1 MSLTKITNKS
11 LAPLTVLN
19 ANIAENTINGSK
31 LAASTVTRDK
41 LASDALDSNPIGT
54 VIYYAG
60 NTAPTGYLIANGSIL
75 DRTVYADLFAAIG
88 TLHNIGSESATQFR
102 IPDLRGEFIRG
113 WDQGRNVDP
122 NRVFGSF
129 EDYATARPKK
139 FDHTQRLAQP
149 DASTNN
155 FNTGANAPHLAGFV
169 RVTRVG
175 ENLTANGVDTPG
187 SGYEIDV
194 VNALDG
200 DDETRPRN
208 VALLPCIKF
217 SNGAMLSQT
226 ALNVQAL
233 ADTKLN
239 RSGGTIT
246 GDLTVNGT
254 INNGGPSLLKAWCSY
269 FSDPTFPNT
278 ILPTGQTMAVTAG
291 SNLGTWT
298 QAGAHSSY
306 IIGMEFCFPTIG
318 GATGTLGGVN
328 VSGSSSATRCVFT
341 AVNGGVATFRMRGGN
356 AQFNQSVTGNATASG
371 ITYTPL
377 CVREGAYNVDRLVR
391 IGPGT
396 FRIFWSSGTF
406 TNPHYAV
413 SVCGVKD
420 DANDDGNFNATIG
433 FTGENPSI
441 QSCRITTSHNSLT
454 KRDFPIVTVMAVGI

>member
-11 LAPLTVLN
+11 LSPLTVLN
-19 ANIAENTINGSK
+19 ANIADNTITGSK
-31 LAASTVTRDK
+31 LASSTITRDK
-41 LASDALDSNPIGT
+41 LASDAIDANPIGT

-139 FDHTQRLAQP
+139 FDQTIRLAQA
-149 DASTNN
+149 DATTNI
-155 FNTGANAPHLAGFV
+155 FDSSANAPHLAGFA
-169 RVTRVG
+169 RVTRTG
-175 ENLTANGVDTPG
+175 DNATANAADTVG
-187 SGYEIDV
+187 SGYQLDV
-194 VNALDG
+194 LNVLDG
-200 DDETRPRN
+200 DEETRPRN
-208 VALLPCIKF
+208 IALLPCIKF
-217 SNGAMLSQT
+217 SNGALLSQT

-254 INNGGPSLLKAWCSY
+254 INNNGPSLIKAWCTY
-269 FSDPTFPNT
+269 YSDSVFANSPVAN
-278 ILPTGQTMAVTAG
+278 GQIISVTAG

-298 QAGAHSSY
+298 VVGAHSPY
-306 IIGMEFCFPTIG
+306 IVGMEFRFPTING
-318 GATGTLGGVN
+318 ITGTLGGVD
-328 VSGSSSATRCVFT
+328 VSGNSFSTRCVFT
-341 AVNGGVATFRMRGGN
+341 AVNGNVATFRMRGGN
-356 AQFNQSVTGNATASG
+356 AQFNQTITGNGTAALM
-371 ITYTPL
+371 TYSPGYL
-377 CVREGAYNVDRLVR
+377 REGGYNVDRIEKIAV
-391 IGPGT
+391 GT
-396 FRIFWSSGTF
+396 YRIFWKTGTF
-406 TNPHYAV
+406 TNPYYAV
-413 SVCGVKD
+413 SVGGVKD

-433 FTGENPSI
+433 FTSENPSI

-454 KRDFPIVTVMAVGI
+454 KRDFPIVTIMAVGI